1 MKRFLILVFCS
12 AMLWPMTVAA
22 QTQSEASAYQQFRS
36 APSVIGGE
44 AFLNEYP
51 YGKYA
56 DKVSDEM
63 CRMLSDGLNAYSVE
77 EDYARALKYAR
88 STQMSR
94 YAETKIAAA
103 KKARKKFEANP
114 SKYMAAGSGSTKTRR
129 SSSGGI
135 FSLGASFLMD
145 FSDKTLGLGGLV
157 NLRLGNSNNI
167 LNGIVGAKYMSVS
180 LEKYSDEAIAY
191 KQFAVPVTLRF
202 NILRMNALSA
212 SLYLGAGASYNCNL
226 SVKYEDSDGDK
237 VKIDKSMINKNTY
250 SGLAQ
255 IGIGG
260 GRIDCNFYVQYD
272 LKPVVVDTKKQCR
285 YGFEIGWYFLRK

>member
-1 MKRFLILVFCS
+1 
-12 AMLWPMTVAA
+12 MLWPMTVAA
-22 QTQSEASAYQQFRS
+22 QAQSEASAYQQFRS

-135 FSLGASFLMD
+135 FSLGASFLVD
-145 FSDKTLGLGGLV
+145 FDDNDRLGLGGLV

-167 LNGIVGAKYMSVS
+167 LNGIIGARYMSVS
-180 LEKYSDEAIAY
+180 SGSGSDGDFAY
-191 KQFAVPVTLRF
+191 KQLSVPVTLRF

-212 SLYLGAGASYNCNL
+212 SFYLGAGAAYNCNL
-226 SVKYEDSDGDK
+226 SAKYEKGGDK
-237 VKIDKSMINKNTY
+237 LKIDKSLINKNTY

-272 LKPVVVDTKKQCR
+272 LKPVVVDTKKRCR
-285 YGFEIGWYFLRK
+285 YGFEIGWYFLRR